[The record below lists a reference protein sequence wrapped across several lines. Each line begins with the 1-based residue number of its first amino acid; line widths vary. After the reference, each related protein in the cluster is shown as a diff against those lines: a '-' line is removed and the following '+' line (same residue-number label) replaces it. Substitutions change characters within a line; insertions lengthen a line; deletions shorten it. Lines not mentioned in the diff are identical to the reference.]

1 MCILFLNGKIF
12 SRPKNNKSFQKE
24 KKNDRFD
31 CLDILNFYISKTQY
45 ENPKKKLGE
54 IFAKNATKS

>member
-1 MCILFLNGKIF
+1 MGKYSQGLKIIKVF
-12 SRPKNNKSFQKE
+12 RRK

-45 ENPKKKLGE
+45 KNPKKKLGE